1 MRYVLGIH
9 LGRTR
14 VTASVCR
21 HGAAGWDAPE
31 IVPLGVGVPWIESVL
46 HVSPEGDLLVGQ
58 AALHRAGGEPDR
70 IARAPLHRTGDP
82 VPIVLGGVPYPAES
96 LAAGMIGWIADRVA
110 EAESAQAERI
120 VVTHP
125 PGWSAYRRG
134 LLHDALDRA
143 ELPGVLALPCPIAAA
158 ESCATGVPGTP
169 PGNLAAPTADG
180 RLPDPAAP
188 PEAGA
193 VPVGGLLG
201 VGVLGGIGAQAALL
215 RRTTRGFE
223 LLSHAESYEPEAGAR
238 LDDLL
243 VERVV
248 ERGGFDENDPQLMAH
263 LRTMSAAAKERLAHT
278 TTTAVTESV
287 SITREEF
294 DDLARPVLSTA
305 IGRLRRLTSAAP
317 TDDLAS
323 VVLVGGSARLPLVG
337 ELARTM
343 ISVPVTVDDDP
354 GTALCRGAA
363 LAARPRPA
371 PAEFR
376 GEEAGADA
384 AVRSVEGAPPDSGT
398 LVTTVHGL
406 PAAFADHDPE
416 HDRQE
421 HDEEPPPGR
430 PPVEITPLDPP
441 KRRFAFARRGSSSD
455 TRDGGR

>member
-21 HGAAGWDAPE
+21 HGTAGWEAPE
-31 IVPLGVGVPWIESVL
+31 VVPLGAGVPWIESVL

-82 VPIVLGGVPYPAES
+82 VPIVLGGVSYPPES
-96 LAAGMIGWIADRVA
+96 LAAGMIGWVADRVA
-110 EAESAQAERI
+110 EAEAAQAERI

-134 LLHDALDRA
+134 LLHDALDQA

-158 ESCATGVPGTP
+158 ESLTTGAPGTP
-169 PGNLAAPTADG
+169 PEVLAAPAAD
-180 RLPDPAAP
+180 RHPPDTTDP
-188 PEAGA
+188 GA

-201 VGVLGGIGAQAALL
+201 VCVLGGIGAQAALL
-215 RRTTRGFE
+215 RRTARGFE
-223 LLSHAESYEPEAGAR
+223 LLSHAESHEPEAGAR

-243 VERVV
+243 VERVL
-248 ERGGFDENDPQLMAH
+248 ERGGFDESDPQLMAH
-263 LRTMSAAAKERLAHT
+263 LRTMSTAAKERLAHT
-278 TTTAVTESV
+278 TETAVTESV

-294 DDLARPVLSTA
+294 DDLARPVLSAA

-343 ISVPVTVDDDP
+343 ISVPVTVDNDP
-354 GTALCRGAA
+354 GGALSRGAA

-371 PAEFR
+371 PAEPR
-376 GEEAGADA
+376 GEAGRDA
-384 AVRSVEGAPPDSGT
+384 AVRSVDGGVPDSGT

-406 PAAFADHDPE
+406 PAAFADLDSE
-416 HDRQE
+416 HDRQN

-455 TRDGGR
+455 TRDEGR